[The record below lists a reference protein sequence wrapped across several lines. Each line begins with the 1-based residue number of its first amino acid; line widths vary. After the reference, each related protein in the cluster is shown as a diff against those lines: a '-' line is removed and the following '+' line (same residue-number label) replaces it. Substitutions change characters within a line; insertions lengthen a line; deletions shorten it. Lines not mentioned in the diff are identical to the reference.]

1 MCSRRGVARVAG
13 AVRTPR
19 AHVECETPAAF
30 STARLDPS
38 ATRRSSRVKHPRL
51 AYIKHRR
58 RGALFPHLRRE
69 ASPDVQRELRDAPA
83 LEPLVAEVPVQAH
96 AHGDALLPHVDEE
109 HRPEHLGLELR
120 AVHPREREEYRELE
134 EADGVE
140 GRPRHLDEVQARIF
154 HEPGRGERLR
164 LRRLDRSG
172 GDAHGGCVS
181 APDRAATV
189 AESRVG
195 QVSFQGVNRHWA
207 GFCSDCGAE
216 KRRWMPD
223 ALSGKNRKSR
233 ARSPVFRERL
243 SRRLCAFDSRRL
255 TSRTRCFR
263 LFVFL

>member
-1 MCSRRGVARVAG
+1 M
-13 AVRTPR
+13 
-19 AHVECETPAAF
+19 
-30 STARLDPS
+30 
-38 ATRRSSRVKHPRL
+38 
-51 AYIKHRR
+51 
-58 RGALFPHLRRE
+58 
-69 ASPDVQRELRDAPA
+69 
-83 LEPLVAEVPVQAH
+83 AEVPVQAH
-96 AHGDALLPHVDEE
+96 AHGDAFLPHVDEE

-216 KRRWMPD
+216 KRRWIFLSLEKTEKA
-223 ALSGKNRKSR
+223 ALVVRFFVKGFRAATGSQGSLREPAVFDFSYSYRTR
-233 ARSPVFRERL
+233 ARGGAAFRV
-243 SRRLCAFDSRRL
+243 SG
-255 TSRTRCFR
+255 
-263 LFVFL
+263 FVPRSIIHS